1 MTLPGDVA
9 RCPGVSDTDDAGTHW
24 RDGCE
29 DCLRRTSP
37 PANPHWQPW
46 ISPPAILVF
55 FCPHY
60 IEP

>member
-1 MTLPGDVA
+1 M
-9 RCPGVSDTDDAGTHW
+9 SDTDDAGTHW